1 MSLFDKLKEAAAET
15 ARNAAMS
22 QIPRLVENYS
32 QQLGEVLV
40 SALKK
45 LKNEHPEKAKVF
57 LQRWRSINK
66 HVEAVFMSR
75 GGTRTRRQKLRVRK

>member
-1 MSLFDKLKEAAAET
+1 MSLFAKLQEAAAKT

-22 QIPRLVENYS
+22 QIPTLVENYS
-32 QQLGEVLV
+32 EQLGEVLV

-45 LKNEHPEKAKVF
+45 LKAEHPEKAKVF

-66 HVEAVFMSR
+66 HVEAVFMS
-75 GGTRTRRQKLRVRK
+75 GGRTRTRRQKRRVRK

>member
-1 MSLFDKLKEAAAET
+1 MSLFAKLQET
-15 ARNAAMS
+15 AAKTAREAAMS
-22 QIPRLVENYS
+22 QIPALVENYS
-32 QQLGEVLV
+32 EQLDSALV

-45 LKNEHPEKAKVF
+45 LKTEHPDKAKIF
-57 LQRWRSINK
+57 LQRWRPINK